1 MCVCVCVQGQSHP
14 PAGWRGEPQNGCGV
28 GSNEVLDNALLHVDV
43 ASLVAHFNCV
53 VHVHAHIHCVQSVG
67 NSGGVHTQAVTGSP
81 DHSLHRL
88 EQQRQLT
95 WGTAGC

>member
-1 MCVCVCVQGQSHP
+1 MAVCVCVRGQRHP

-53 VHVHAHIHCVQSVG
+53 VHVHAHIRCVQPVG
-67 NSGGVHTQAVTGSP
+67 NSGGAHT
-81 DHSLHRL
+81 H
-88 EQQRQLT
+88 QQ
-95 WGTAGC
+95 